1 MGLVDPHTSI
11 HRFRPLLA
19 TEGWLEQCQRVSGCI
34 PQQLDHLL
42 YDASYRDTQSVYPFC
57 TYPLAFLSVPT
68 ALDRVQVLL
77 QPKVYA
83 QLKTLA
89 KHNKHSLSR
98 MAAELVVHAMST
110 PTFKAQL
117 EEAAI
122 KFPPKQDPRIGAPQ
136 AQFREEI
143 TQAAVDG
150 ADLNKPEIKRLLSAL
165 LSQLEEQD
173 DQD

>member
-1 MGLVDPHTSI
+1 MK
-11 HRFRPLLA
+11 
-19 TEGWLEQCQRVSGCI
+19 Q
-34 PQQLDHLL
+34 
-42 YDASYRDTQSVYPFC
+42 DTHSVYPFLL
-57 TYPLAFLSVPT
+57 THSPFLFVPT

-83 QLKTLA
+83 DLKTLA

-98 MAAELVVHAMST
+98 MAAELVVHAMNT

-122 KFPPKQDPRIGAPQ
+122 KYPPKKDPRIGAPQ

-143 TQAAVDG
+143 TQAALQG
-150 ADLNKPEIKRLLSAL
+150 ADLNNPELVPLLKQL
-165 LSQLEEQD
+165 LQSLDSEQD
-173 DQD
+173 

>member
-1 MGLVDPHTSI
+1 M
-11 HRFRPLLA
+11 
-19 TEGWLEQCQRVSGCI
+19 
-34 PQQLDHLL
+34 
-42 YDASYRDTQSVYPFC
+42 
-57 TYPLAFLSVPT
+57 PT

-83 QLKTLA
+83 DLKTLA

-98 MAAELVVHAMST
+98 MAAELVVHALNT

-122 KFPPKQDPRIGAPQ
+122 KFPPKKDPRIAAPQ
-136 AQFREEI
+136 DQFREEI

-165 LSQLEEQD
+165 LSQLEDEGQG
-173 DQD
+173 

>member
-1 MGLVDPHTSI
+1 
-11 HRFRPLLA
+11 
-19 TEGWLEQCQRVSGCI
+19 
-34 PQQLDHLL
+34 
-42 YDASYRDTQSVYPFC
+42 
-57 TYPLAFLSVPT
+57 VPT

-83 QLKTLA
+83 ELKTLA

-143 TQAAVDG
+143 TQAAIDG

-165 LSQLEEQD
+165 LSQLDDD

>member
-1 MGLVDPHTSI
+1 M
-11 HRFRPLLA
+11 
-19 TEGWLEQCQRVSGCI
+19 
-34 PQQLDHLL
+34 
-42 YDASYRDTQSVYPFC
+42 YPFLL
-57 TYPLAFLSVPT
+57 THSPFLFVPT

-83 QLKTLA
+83 DLKTLA

-98 MAAELVVHAMST
+98 MAAELVVHAMNT

-122 KFPPKQDPRIGAPQ
+122 KYPPKKDPRIGAPQ

-143 TQAAVDG
+143 TQAALQG
-150 ADLNKPEIKRLLSAL
+150 ADLNNPELVPLLKQL
-165 LSQLEEQD
+165 LQSLDSEQD
-173 DQD
+173 

>member
-1 MGLVDPHTSI
+1 M
-11 HRFRPLLA
+11 
-19 TEGWLEQCQRVSGCI
+19 
-34 PQQLDHLL
+34 
-42 YDASYRDTQSVYPFC
+42 
-57 TYPLAFLSVPT
+57 PT

-77 QPKVYA
+77 QPKVFA
-83 QLKTLA
+83 DLKTLA

-122 KFPPKQDPRIGAPQ
+122 KFPPKKDPRIGAPQ

-143 TQAAVDG
+143 TQAALDG
-150 ADLNKPEIKRLLSAL
+150 ADLNNPELVPLLKQL
-165 LSQLEEQD
+165 LQSLDPEGQD
-173 DQD
+173 

>member
-1 MGLVDPHTSI
+1 M
-11 HRFRPLLA
+11 
-19 TEGWLEQCQRVSGCI
+19 
-34 PQQLDHLL
+34 
-42 YDASYRDTQSVYPFC
+42 
-57 TYPLAFLSVPT
+57 PT

-83 QLKTLA
+83 DLKTLA

-98 MAAELVVHAMST
+98 MAAELVVHAMNT

-122 KFPPKQDPRIGAPQ
+122 KFPAKQDPRIGAPQ

-165 LSQLEEQD
+165 LSQLE
-173 DQD
+173 DQDGQD

>member
-1 MGLVDPHTSI
+1 M
-11 HRFRPLLA
+11 
-19 TEGWLEQCQRVSGCI
+19 
-34 PQQLDHLL
+34 
-42 YDASYRDTQSVYPFC
+42 
-57 TYPLAFLSVPT
+57 PT

-83 QLKTLA
+83 DLKTLA

-98 MAAELVVHAMST
+98 MAAELVVHAMNT

-122 KFPPKQDPRIGAPQ
+122 KFPPKKDPRIGAPQ

-143 TQAAVDG
+143 TQAALDG
-150 ADLNKPEIKRLLSAL
+150 ADLNNPELVPLLKHLMLQQIVDPISTAAGAA
-165 LSQLEEQD
+165 STTAKAPSCPFV
-173 DQD
+173 

>member
-1 MGLVDPHTSI
+1 M
-11 HRFRPLLA
+11 
-19 TEGWLEQCQRVSGCI
+19 
-34 PQQLDHLL
+34 
-42 YDASYRDTQSVYPFC
+42 
-57 TYPLAFLSVPT
+57 PT

-117 EEAAI
+117 EEAVI
-122 KFPPKQDPRIGAPQ
+122 KFPPKKDPRIAAPQ
-136 AQFREEI
+136 EQFRDEI
-143 TQAAVDG
+143 TKAAIDG
-150 ADLNKPEIKRLLSAL
+150 ADLTNPALVPLL
-165 LSQLEEQD
+165 EQFLKVAKD
-173 DQD
+173 LQDKDA

>member
-1 MGLVDPHTSI
+1 MCQQEPHTLCVTCVS
-11 HRFRPLLA
+11 F
-19 TEGWLEQCQRVSGCI
+19 TCQRG
-34 PQQLDHLL
+34 
-42 YDASYRDTQSVYPFC
+42 
-57 TYPLAFLSVPT
+57 VPT

-98 MAAELVVHAMST
+98 MAAELVVHAMNT

-122 KFPPKQDPRIGAPQ
+122 KFSPKKDPRIGAPQ
-136 AQFREEI
+136 DQFREDI
-143 TQAAVDG
+143 SRAAIDG

-165 LSQLEEQD
+165 LSQLDESE
-173 DQD
+173 

>member
-1 MGLVDPHTSI
+1 M
-11 HRFRPLLA
+11 
-19 TEGWLEQCQRVSGCI
+19 
-34 PQQLDHLL
+34 
-42 YDASYRDTQSVYPFC
+42 
-57 TYPLAFLSVPT
+57 PT

-77 QPKVYA
+77 QPKVFA
-83 QLKTLA
+83 DLKTLA

-98 MAAELVVHAMST
+98 MAAELVVHAMNT

-143 TQAAVDG
+143 TQAAIDG

-165 LSQLEEQD
+165 LSQPMIVFVWKRSLAIVIELKNMWRELGSFSIHPTG
-173 DQD
+173 